1 MKRLFRPTYYTC
13 LAQNTD
19 KSSPNNVSAL
29 TLNLLLTFT
38 RRPDTPPEHFHE
50 QDVYSKRWWRR
61 AHHIANMFWK
71 RWLHEY
77 VPALQPRP
85 KWTREQPS
93 LQNTTTCFLLTETLQ
108 DVTGNLDES
117 WKSTKAKM
125 ATFDQLVFAFVE
137 KNLYAPFF
145 GVGSEAAPLM

>member
-13 LAQNTD
+13 LAQSTD

-61 AHHIANMFWK
+61 AHHIANMFWT

-77 VPALQPRP
+77 VPALQPRST
-85 KWTREQPS
+85 WFREQPS
-93 LQNTTTCFLLTETLQ
+93 LQKDDIVLFAAANSLR
-108 DVTGNLDES
+108 LDWPFGRIMEVNRS
-117 WKSTKAKM
+117 KDSYIRSARVRFCGKE
-125 ATFDQLVFAFVE
+125 LVR
-137 KNLYAPFF
+137 
-145 GVGSEAAPLM
+145 PLFRLCVLKQHH